1 MLHDEAVAAVVQ
13 HFFMFYGN
21 VVVLYGSRAIA
32 GFFVACVENRPDSR
46 RGRDDCAV
54 MP

>member
-1 MLHDEAVAAVVQ
+1 MTRLLPLSCSI
-13 HFFMFYGN
+13 FFMFYGN

-32 GFFVACVENRPDSR
+32 GFFVACVENRLDSR